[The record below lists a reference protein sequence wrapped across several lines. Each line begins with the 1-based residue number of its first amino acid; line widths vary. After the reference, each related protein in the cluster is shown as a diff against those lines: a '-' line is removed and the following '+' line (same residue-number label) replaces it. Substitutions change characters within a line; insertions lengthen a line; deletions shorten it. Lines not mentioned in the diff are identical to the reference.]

1 MIQPLALLPG
11 LGQQL
16 GLTLHRE
23 IDQQR
28 PQGQQLLTVH
38 RCAIEPRTAG
48 PTFAV
53 QTFPFPADQKFV
65 LRLEIRLRQPSPQK
79 RRELKT
85 GFDARPLGSLAQQPL
100 ASSSLSA
107 TQHCIKGVEEERFSS
122 TGFTGEHRETRS
134 ELQFEPIDQGDV
146 LQLQTGEH
154 AIPGGDADRSD
165 GSRRLEGVHQTP
177 LTMTAELGDF
187 IEAAGLLEYDPAAI
201 TRIYAGHPQRLI
213 RRLWQ
218 TLVPIGLLLLGVAF
232 DWLFQLLK
240 DEERARSRAREC
252 AELLVD
258 LGPAFIKAGQALSTR
273 PDIVPPLL
281 LEELSQLQDQLPGFD
296 SDLAMACIEED
307 LGAPVAELYEQ
318 LDREPISAASLGQV
332 HRGVL
337 SNGQKVA
344 VKVQRPGLREQI
356 TLDLYIVRNIAAWL
370 NSNIGLIRS
379 DLVALIDEL
388 GRRVFEEMDYLNEAA
403 NAEKFAELHRH
414 NPRIAVPA
422 IFHEATSRRV
432 LTMEW
437 IDGVKLTNLD
447 AVRELGI
454 DPDDM
459 VDVGVNCSLQQL
471 LEHGF
476 FHADPHPGNLLA
488 LADGRLCYLDFGMM
502 SEVSRE
508 SRTGLIQ
515 AVVHLVNRNFG
526 KLSKDFVTLGFLA
539 EDVNLEPI
547 VPAFESVFSQALE
560 AGVNRMDFKAVT
572 DDMSGVMYKFPFR
585 VPPYYALIIRS
596 LVTLE
601 GIALSVDPQFKILG
615 AAYPYFA
622 RRLMEDPDPQLRQSL
637 KEMLFDGDAFRWT
650 RLENLVSSAASQ
662 AQLDLEALLDQLL
675 DFLFSPKAGLLR
687 DQLVEATVDRLDA
700 IGWSTM
706 QRLGRRLPKRLQPS
720 AFQSRGLPS
729 ADPLLQ
735 LEPIRELINVLQSLP
750 GFTPDLLL
758 KRMPRL
764 LNEPDTRRMGVQVAQ
779 GLAERGVVR
788 LVRVAA
794 GVST

>member
-1 MIQPLALLPG
+1 MA
-11 LGQQL
+11 
-16 GLTLHRE
+16 
-23 IDQQR
+23 
-28 PQGQQLLTVH
+28 
-38 RCAIEPRTAG
+38 
-48 PTFAV
+48 
-53 QTFPFPADQKFV
+53 
-65 LRLEIRLRQPSPQK
+65 
-79 RRELKT
+79 
-85 GFDARPLGSLAQQPL
+85 
-100 ASSSLSA
+100 
-107 TQHCIKGVEEERFSS
+107 
-122 TGFTGEHRETRS
+122 
-134 ELQFEPIDQGDV
+134 
-146 LQLQTGEH
+146 
-154 AIPGGDADRSD
+154 
-165 GSRRLEGVHQTP
+165 
-177 LTMTAELGDF
+177 AELGDF

-218 TLVPIGLLLLGVAF
+218 TLVPIGLLLLGVGF
-232 DWLFQLLK
+232 DWMFRRLN

-307 LGAPVAELYEQ
+307 LGAPVHELYAELER
-318 LDREPISAASLGQV
+318 DPISAASLGQV

-337 SNGQKVA
+337 KDGQKVA

-370 NSNIGLIRS
+370 NTNIGLIRS

-388 GRRVFEEMDYLNEAA
+388 GRRVFEEMDYLNEAD
-403 NAEKFAELHRH
+403 NAEKFRDLHRQ
-414 NPRIAVPA
+414 NPRIAVPS
-422 IFHEATSRRV
+422 IYRDVTSRRV

-459 VDVGVNCSLQQL
+459 VEVGVNCSLQQL

-488 LADGRLCYLDFGMM
+488 LKDGRLCYLDFGMM
-502 SEVSRE
+502 SEVSRD

-547 VPAFESVFSQALE
+547 VPAFEKVFSQALQ

-601 GIALSVDPQFKILG
+601 GIALSVDPEFKILG

-662 AQLDLEALLDQLL
+662 AQLDLETLLDQLL
-675 DFLFSPKAGLLR
+675 DFLFSARNGLLR
-687 DQLVEATVDRLDA
+687 DQLVDTAVTRLDA
-700 IGWSTM
+700 IGWSTV
-706 QRLGRRLPKRLQPS
+706 QRLSQRLPRRLQPKTFGS
-720 AFQSRGLPS
+720 HARSS
-729 ADPLLQ
+729 SDPLLE
-735 LEPIRELINVLQSLP
+735 LEPVRQLIQVLQSLP

-758 KRMPRL
+758 KRLPRV
-764 LNEPDTRRMGVQVAQ
+764 LNEPDARRMGMQVAQ

-788 LVRVAA
+788 LVKVAA
-794 GVST
+794 GVPA

>member
-1 MIQPLALLPG
+1 MA
-11 LGQQL
+11 
-16 GLTLHRE
+16 E
-23 IDQQR
+23 
-28 PQGQQLLTVH
+28 
-38 RCAIEPRTAG
+38 
-48 PTFAV
+48 
-53 QTFPFPADQKFV
+53 
-65 LRLEIRLRQPSPQK
+65 
-79 RRELKT
+79 
-85 GFDARPLGSLAQQPL
+85 
-100 ASSSLSA
+100 
-107 TQHCIKGVEEERFSS
+107 
-122 TGFTGEHRETRS
+122 
-134 ELQFEPIDQGDV
+134 
-146 LQLQTGEH
+146 
-154 AIPGGDADRSD
+154 
-165 GSRRLEGVHQTP
+165 
-177 LTMTAELGDF
+177 ELGDF
-187 IEAAGLLEYDPAAI
+187 IEAAGLLRYDPAAI

-218 TLVPIGLLLLGVAF
+218 TLVPIGLFLLGVAT
-232 DWLFQLLK
+232 DWLLKQLQNP
-240 DEERARSRAREC
+240 ERARARAKEC

-273 PDIVPPLL
+273 PDIVPPVL
-281 LEELSQLQDQLPGFD
+281 LEELAQLQDQLPGFD
-296 SDLAMACIEED
+296 SNLAMACIEED
-307 LGAPVAELYEQ
+307 LGAPVDDLFDELE
-318 LDREPISAASLGQV
+318 REPISAASLGQV

-337 SNGQKVA
+337 KNGQKVA

-370 NSNIGLIRS
+370 NINIKLIRS

-388 GRRVFEEMDYLNEAA
+388 GRRVFEEMDYLNEAS
-403 NAEKFAELHRH
+403 NAETFAELHNH
-414 NPRIAVPA
+414 NPRIAVPK
-422 IFHEATSRRV
+422 IFRDVTSRRV

-437 IDGVKLTNLD
+437 IDGVKLTNLK

-454 DPDDM
+454 DPEDM
-459 VDVGVNCSLQQL
+459 VEVGVSCSLQQL

-488 LADGRLCYLDFGMM
+488 LSDGRLCYLDFGMM

-601 GIALSVDPQFKILG
+601 GIALSVDPEFKILG

-637 KEMLFDGDAFRWT
+637 KEMLFDGDVFRWT

-662 AQLDLEALLDQLL
+662 ADLDLNRLLDQLL
-675 DFLFSPKAGLLR
+675 DFLFSANGGLLR
-687 DQLVEATVDRLDA
+687 DELVETTVDRLDA

-706 QRLGRRLPKRLQPS
+706 QRLSSRLPKRLVPAGFVS
-720 AFQSRGLPS
+720 AEPTLD
-729 ADPLLQ
+729 DPLLQ
-735 LEPIRELINVLQSLP
+735 LEPIRQLVQVLQSLP
-750 GFTPDLLL
+750 GFSPDLLM
-758 KRMPRL
+758 KRLPRMV
-764 LNEPDTRRMGVQVAQ
+764 NEPESRRMGLQVAQ

-794 GVST
+794 GVRP

>member
-1 MIQPLALLPG
+1 MA
-11 LGQQL
+11 
-16 GLTLHRE
+16 E
-23 IDQQR
+23 
-28 PQGQQLLTVH
+28 
-38 RCAIEPRTAG
+38 
-48 PTFAV
+48 
-53 QTFPFPADQKFV
+53 
-65 LRLEIRLRQPSPQK
+65 
-79 RRELKT
+79 
-85 GFDARPLGSLAQQPL
+85 
-100 ASSSLSA
+100 
-107 TQHCIKGVEEERFSS
+107 
-122 TGFTGEHRETRS
+122 
-134 ELQFEPIDQGDV
+134 
-146 LQLQTGEH
+146 
-154 AIPGGDADRSD
+154 
-165 GSRRLEGVHQTP
+165 
-177 LTMTAELGDF
+177 ELGDF

-213 RRLWQ
+213 RRVWQ
-218 TLVPIGLLLLGVAF
+218 TLVPIGLLLFGVTF

-240 DEERARSRAREC
+240 DETRARSRAKEC

-273 PDIVPPLL
+273 PDIIPPLL
-281 LEELSQLQDQLPGFD
+281 LEELAQLQDQLPGFD
-296 SDLAMACIEED
+296 SELAMACIEED
-307 LGAPVAELYEQ
+307 LGGQVEDFYKQ
-318 LDREPISAASLGQV
+318 LDRDPISAASLGQV
-332 HRGVL
+332 HKGIL
-337 SNGQKVA
+337 KSGQKVA

-356 TLDLYIVRNIAAWL
+356 TLDLYIVRNIASWL
-370 NSNIGLIRS
+370 NKNIGLIRS

-388 GRRVFEEMDYLNEAA
+388 GKRVFEEMDYINEAN
-403 NAEKFAELHRH
+403 NAEKFGVLHQH
-414 NPRIAVPA
+414 NPRIAVPV
-422 IFHEATSRRV
+422 IYHEATSRRV

-437 IDGVKLTNLD
+437 IDGVKLTNLEG
-447 AVRELGI
+447 VREMGI

-459 VDVGVNCSLQQL
+459 VEVGVNCSLQQL

-488 LADGRLCYLDFGMM
+488 MEDGRLCYLDFGMM

-526 KLSKDFVTLGFLA
+526 RLSKDFVTLGFLA

-547 VPAFESVFSQALE
+547 VPAFEKVFSQALQ

-601 GIALSVDPQFKILG
+601 GIALSVDPEFKILG

-637 KEMLFDGDAFRWT
+637 KEMLFDGDAFRWS

-662 AQLDLEALLDQLL
+662 AQLDLDTLLDQLL

-687 DQLVEATVDRLDA
+687 NQLVEATVDRLDA
-700 IGWSTM
+700 LGWSTM
-706 QRLGRRLPKRLQPS
+706 QRLGQRLPRGLQPAGMS
-720 AFQSRGLPS
+720 STTYGGS
-729 ADPLLQ
+729 IDPFMQ
-735 LEPIRELINVLQSLP
+735 IEPVRELIAVLQSLP
-750 GFTPDLLL
+750 GFTPDLVL
-758 KRMPRL
+758 KRMPRVFK
-764 LNEPDTRRMGVQVAQ
+764 EPDARRMGFQVAQ

-794 GVST
+794 GVAT

>member
-1 MIQPLALLPG
+1 M
-11 LGQQL
+11 
-16 GLTLHRE
+16 
-23 IDQQR
+23 
-28 PQGQQLLTVH
+28 
-38 RCAIEPRTAG
+38 
-48 PTFAV
+48 
-53 QTFPFPADQKFV
+53 
-65 LRLEIRLRQPSPQK
+65 
-79 RRELKT
+79 
-85 GFDARPLGSLAQQPL
+85 
-100 ASSSLSA
+100 AS
-107 TQHCIKGVEEERFSS
+107 
-122 TGFTGEHRETRS
+122 
-134 ELQFEPIDQGDV
+134 
-146 LQLQTGEH
+146 
-154 AIPGGDADRSD
+154 
-165 GSRRLEGVHQTP
+165 
-177 LTMTAELGDF
+177 ELGDF

-218 TLVPIGLLLLGVAF
+218 TLVPIGLLLLGVGF

-240 DEERARSRAREC
+240 DEDRARARAREC

-307 LGAPVAELYEQ
+307 LGAPVAELYAE
-318 LDREPISAASLGQV
+318 LERDPISAASLGQV

-337 SNGQKVA
+337 HNGQKVA

-403 NAEKFAELHRH
+403 NAEKFRDLHSH
-414 NPRIAVPA
+414 NPRIAVPC
-422 IFHEATSRRV
+422 IHREVTSRRV

-459 VDVGVNCSLQQL
+459 VEVGVNCSLQQL

-488 LADGRLCYLDFGMM
+488 LKDGRLCYLDFGMM

-547 VPAFESVFSQALE
+547 VPAFEKVFSQALQ

-601 GIALSVDPQFKILG
+601 GIALSVDPEFKILG

-662 AQLDLEALLDQLL
+662 AQLDLETLLDQLL
-675 DFLFSPKAGLLR
+675 DFLFSARNGLLR
-687 DQLVEATVDRLDA
+687 DQLVDTAVTRLDA
-700 IGWSTM
+700 IGWSTV
-706 QRLGRRLPKRLQPS
+706 QRLGQRLPRRLQPK
-720 AFQSRGLPS
+720 AFGAGSRTS
-729 ADPLLQ
+729 SDPLLA
-735 LEPIRELINVLQSLP
+735 LEPVRQLIQVLQSLP

-758 KRMPRL
+758 KRLPRL
-764 LNEPDTRRMGVQVAQ
+764 LNEPDARRMGLQVAQ

-794 GVST
+794 GVPA

>member
-1 MIQPLALLPG
+1 MPA
-11 LGQQL
+11 
-16 GLTLHRE
+16 
-23 IDQQR
+23 
-28 PQGQQLLTVH
+28 V
-38 RCAIEPRTAG
+38 IE
-48 PTFAV
+48 
-53 QTFPFPADQKFV
+53 Q
-65 LRLEIRLRQPSPQK
+65 
-79 RRELKT
+79 
-85 GFDARPLGSLAQQPL
+85 
-100 ASSSLSA
+100 
-107 TQHCIKGVEEERFSS
+107 
-122 TGFTGEHRETRS
+122 
-134 ELQFEPIDQGDV
+134 
-146 LQLQTGEH
+146 
-154 AIPGGDADRSD
+154 
-165 GSRRLEGVHQTP
+165 
-177 LTMTAELGDF
+177 ELGDF
-187 IEAAGLLEYDPAAI
+187 IEAAGLLSYDPAAI
-201 TRIYAGHPQRLI
+201 TRIYAGHPQRLL

-218 TLVPIGLLLLGVAF
+218 TLVPIGLLLLGIGF
-232 DWLFQLLK
+232 DWIFQLLK
-240 DEERARSRAREC
+240 DEQRARSRAREC

-273 PDIVPPLL
+273 PDIVPPVL
-281 LEELSQLQDQLPGFD
+281 LEELAQLQDQLPGFD

-307 LGAPVAELYEQ
+307 LGAPVDEIYES
-318 LDREPISAASLGQV
+318 LDRDPISAASLGQV

-337 SNGQKVA
+337 KGGQAVA

-388 GRRVFEEMDYLNEAA
+388 GKRVFEEMDYLNEAG
-403 NAEKFAELHRH
+403 NAEKFRDLHSH

-422 IFHEATSRRV
+422 IYREATSRRV

-437 IDGVKLTNLD
+437 INGVKLTNLE
-447 AVRELGI
+447 AVRALGI

-459 VDVGVNCSLQQL
+459 VEVGVSCSLQQL

-488 LADGRLCYLDFGMM
+488 LEDGRLCYLDFGMM

-515 AVVHLVNRNFG
+515 AVVHLVNRNFS

-560 AGVNRMDFKAVT
+560 MGVNRMDFKSVT

-601 GIALSVDPQFKILG
+601 GIALSVDPEFKILG

-622 RRLMEDPDPQLRQSL
+622 QRLMEDPDPQLRQSL

-650 RLENLVSSAASQ
+650 RLENLVASAASQ
-662 AQLDLEALLDQLL
+662 AQLNLDTLLDQAL
-675 DFLFSPKAGLLR
+675 DFLFSANGGMLR
-687 DQLVEATVDRLDA
+687 TQLVEAVVDRVDA
-700 IGWSTM
+700 LGWLTVKRIGR
-706 QRLGRRLPKRLQPS
+706 QLPRALQPAAIS
-720 AFQSRGLPS
+720 NDDSWAMEQETML
-729 ADPLLQ
+729 D
-735 LEPIRELINVLQSLP
+735 LEPIRELLSVLQQLP
-750 GFTPDLLL
+750 GFTPDLVL
-758 KRMPRL
+758 KRLPRL
-764 LNEPDTRRMGVQVAQ
+764 VREPDARRMGAQ
-779 GLAERGVVR
+779 MAKGLAERGVVR
-788 LVRVAA
+788 LVKVAA
-794 GVST
+794 GIPA